1 MSPATTPT
9 ATGKIRP
16 ELISTA
22 ILLVQR
28 MGMADKER
36 LAQEIFRVQPNL
48 MAMVVVQ
55 TRFGANEN
63 EMQGLTDILLTCFTA
78 AKLSA
83 LPMRPITDAEQAQCL
98 ARVSAYLQT
107 IDQRQARD
115 GGAQESAFVSQ
126 HPEQAL
132 LAFVIKDIELHGFQ
146 KATDATY
153 AKLVLSALGVVECLS
168 VALSGL
174 AA

>member
-63 EMQGLTDILLTCFTA
+63 EM
-78 AKLSA
+78 
-83 LPMRPITDAEQAQCL
+83 
-98 ARVSAYLQT
+98 
-107 IDQRQARD
+107 
-115 GGAQESAFVSQ
+115 
-126 HPEQAL
+126 
-132 LAFVIKDIELHGFQ
+132 
-146 KATDATY
+146 
-153 AKLVLSALGVVECLS
+153 
-168 VALSGL
+168 
-174 AA
+174 